1 MTRFDGKIV
10 LITGG
15 AGAIAGVTARAFAA
29 EGATVVL
36 AGRDAARLTEAA
48 KRVQAEGGRAD
59 WVTTDVTS
67 ADDAARMVA
76 TTVERHGGLDVAFN
90 NAGVLGA
97 VGPLADVD
105 PAAWSS
111 LMDANV
117 TGVFLSMKAEIAHM
131 RAHGGGAI
139 VNMASNIGAHR
150 RLPGLGAYAV
160 SKAAVSALSRAAAL
174 DHAADGVR
182 VNAISPGPI
191 DTPMSMRPGETAED
205 RDARMAAQ
213 LPIGRV
219 GRTEE
224 IAAAVLWLAAP
235 ESAFVLGHDLV
246 ADGGASA

>member
-1 MTRFDGKIV
+1 MRFNGKVV

-15 AGAIAGVTARAFAA
+15 AGAIAGATAQAFAS
-29 EGATVVL
+29 EGAMVVL
-36 AGRDAARLTEAA
+36 AGRDPGKLTEAV
-48 KRVQAEGGRAD
+48 KRIEAEGGSAD
-59 WVTTDVTS
+59 WVTADVTS
-67 ADDAARMVA
+67 PDDAARMVA
-76 TTVERHGGLDVAFN
+76 TTAGRHGGLDVAFN
-90 NAGVLGA
+90 NAGILGA
-97 VGPLADVD
+97 TGPLADVD
-105 PAAWSS
+105 PGSWSS

-117 TGVFLSMKAEIAHM
+117 TGVFLSMKYEIAHM

-150 RLPGLGAYAV
+150 RLAGLGAYAV

-191 DTPMSMRPGETAED
+191 DTPMSLRPGETRQD
-205 RDARMAAQ
+205 RDARMAAHI
-213 LPIGRV
+213 PAGRV
-219 GRTEE
+219 GETAE

-246 ADGGASA
+246 ADGGATA